1 MPKIIIAA
9 CAALAALTLAPQIA
23 RAQEKEPRPPS
34 ITVSASGSVDYVPDI
49 ARVQLGIRAQAASA
63 SAAASMVNQTAA
75 QVVAAIQ
82 HQGISERSIQTSGY
96 NLEYREPQPPQQ
108 QGATVSTMALSTVG
122 SYVASEIL
130 QVTTPVK
137 SASAVLD
144 AAITAG
150 ANTSYGLTY
159 QSSNAD
165 ALYRAALAKAVQSA
179 RSTAEAIASAAH
191 LTIVQ
196 IASISNTQEQMGP
209 QPMMRVMA
217 SAAAPVLAG
226 TDTVTATVFAVYLV
240 K

>member
-1 MPKIIIAA
+1 MKAIITAFA
-9 CAALAALTLAPQIA
+9 TLAALTFA
-23 RAQEKEPRPPS
+23 AQTASGQVREPMPPT
-34 ITVSASGSVDYVPDI
+34 ITVSANGSVDYVPDI

-63 SAAASMVNQTAA
+63 SAAAATVNQTAA

-82 HQGISERSIQTSGY
+82 RQGISERSIQTSGY
-96 NLEYREPQPPQQ
+96 NLEYREPQPPAQQ
-108 QGATVSTMALSTVG
+108 QGAMVSTMASTTAG
-122 SYVASEIL
+122 SYVASEML
-130 QVTTPVK
+130 QVTTPVR
-137 SASAVLD
+137 SAGAVLD

-165 ALYRAALAKAVQSA
+165 ALYRTALAKAVQSA

-191 LTIVQ
+191 LTIVRV
-196 IASISNTQEQMGP
+196 ASISNTQEQMGP

-217 SAAAPVLAG
+217 SAAAPILAG
-226 TDTVTATVFAVYLV
+226 TDTVTATVFVVYLV